1 MKVKGISNKNR
12 YQKQKNSKNGII
24 SLQYKYNFKG
34 GLYMKPDMK
43 IDPYETEKKVISP
56 SGQVYLNV
64 YMFRN
69 DMKFIS
75 G

>member
-1 MKVKGISNKNR
+1 
-12 YQKQKNSKNGII
+12 
-24 SLQYKYNFKG
+24 
-34 GLYMKPDMK
+34 MKPDMK